1 MLTYVELSSQVS
13 SSGVHIRTLNIGQ
26 GDKVGSV
33 KEKDNGYLS
42 VA

>member
-1 MLTYVELSSQVS
+1 MWSYLVKLAVLVCTSEL
-13 SSGVHIRTLNIGQ
+13 LNIGQ